1 MTRIKILNVEYDNC
15 TLEQAVADVFEFA
28 KTLNTHYVVTP
39 NAEIAENCFLNPQL
53 LEAVQNADYCI
64 PDGIGV
70 VLASR
75 ILKKPLMQRV
85 AGYDLAI
92 SLLPLFAQQ
101 RMSLYILGAAL
112 GVAQKAADNIR
123 ASYPMINIVGTQ
135 NGYFKNDVEIIN
147 KINSV
152 NPDVLFVALG
162 SPKQEVWMYR
172 NRSRIKAGV
181 MLGIGGSVDVIAG
194 VAKRAP
200 RFFIMFNLEWFYRL
214 LCHPSRFFRMMK
226 LPKYIL
232 RAIWARMFDKTT

>member
-1 MTRIKILNVEYDNC
+1 MQKIKILNVEYNNC
-15 TLEQAVADVFEFA
+15 TLEQAAADVFELA
-28 KTLNTHYVVTP
+28 NTLTTHYVVTP

-70 VLASR
+70 VLASC

-92 SLLPLFAQQ
+92 SLLPMLAQQ
-101 RMSLYILGAAL
+101 RMRLYILGAAL

-123 ASYPMINIVGTQ
+123 ANYPLINIVGTQ
-135 NGYFKNDVEIIN
+135 NGYFKNNKEIID
-147 KINSV
+147 KINIAK
-152 NPDVLFVALG
+152 PDVLFVALG

-172 NRSRIKAGV
+172 NRFRINAGV
-181 MLGIGGSVDVIAG
+181 MLGIGGAVDVIAG
-194 VAKRAP
+194 VAKRSP
-200 RFFIMFNLEWFYRL
+200 KIFIKLNLEWFYRL

-232 RAIWARMFDKTT
+232 RAIWTRMFNKVS